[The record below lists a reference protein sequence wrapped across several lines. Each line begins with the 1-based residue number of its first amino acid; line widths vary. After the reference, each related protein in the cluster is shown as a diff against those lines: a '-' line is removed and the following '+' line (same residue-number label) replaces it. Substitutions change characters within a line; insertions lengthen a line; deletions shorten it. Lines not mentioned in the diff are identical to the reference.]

1 MIDNF
6 GTIKGHLVNLESRC
20 AKYAQRLVGLSYYP
34 LRLALLCSLLVFLTG
49 GDALMSILAGYDKV
63 AESVTWQ
70 FLEKQIV
77 SPLTT
82 FSDRE
87 AYHHISKMTYRLF
100 PAYLG
105 KLCWG
110 CSLRELMLFLVGL
123 EYLAGFLFF
132 YFSYQLFR
140 RYCPDAVALTWLL
153 LGFCFIFLGKVFFW
167 DIYAYFDAYALLFLL
182 LAIKSRNPALVFFFL
197 FLAFWTDERSIVA
210 SALVWLWH
218 ALRPDYSDQKP
229 AFFQKAVL
237 RPNKPQGAILL
248 AVLST
253 LVLRWLLAHRYGL
266 PSVAG
271 FSQIL
276 TEVKFVLIKQRL
288 IELIPFVTISSFES
302 YWLYILGALLALW
315 LHRERWELALFLL
328 ALGASL
334 GVSFLVYDMTRSLM
348 YAFPAIFIAVRIL
361 LHELPPAIF
370 RRLAFWVSVAALL
383 FPTYYLSHYMW
394 PFFIRLLR
402 FH

>member
-6 GTIKGHLVNLESRC
+6 GTIKGNLRSFESRC
-20 AKYAQRLVGLSYYP
+20 AKYTQRLVGLSHYP

-49 GDALMSILAGYDKV
+49 GDAFMSILAGYDKV

-70 FLEKQIV
+70 FLERQIV

-87 AYHHISKMTYRLF
+87 AYHHISKMAYRLF

-110 CSLRELMLFLVGL
+110 CSLRELMFFLVGL

-132 YFSYQLFR
+132 YFSHQLLR
-140 RYCPDAVALTWLL
+140 RHCPDAIALTWLL
-153 LGFCFIFLGKVFFW
+153 LGICFIFLGKIFFW
-167 DIYAYFDAYALLFLL
+167 DTYAYFDAYALIFLL
-182 LAIKSRNPALVFFFL
+182 LAMRSRNPVFVFLFL

-218 ALRPDYSDQKP
+218 ALRPPSSGKHP
-229 AFFQKAVL
+229 AFFQKMVL
-237 RPNKPQGAILL
+237 RPNRVQWPVAL
-248 AVLST
+248 ALFST
-253 LVLRWLLAHRYGL
+253 LVLRGLLAHWYGL

-271 FSQIL
+271 LSQIL
-276 TEVKFVLIKQRL
+276 TEAKFVLIEQRL

-302 YWLYILGALLALW
+302 YWLYIVGALLTLW
-315 LHRERWELALFLL
+315 LHRERWGLVLFLL
-328 ALGASL
+328 AIGASL

-361 LHELPPAIF
+361 LNELSPEVF
-370 RRLAFWVSVAALL
+370 RRLALWVSVAALL